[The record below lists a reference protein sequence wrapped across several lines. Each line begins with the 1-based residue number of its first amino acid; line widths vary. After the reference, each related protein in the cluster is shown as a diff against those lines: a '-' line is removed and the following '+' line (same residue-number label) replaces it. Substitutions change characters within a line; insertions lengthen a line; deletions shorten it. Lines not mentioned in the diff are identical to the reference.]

1 MIRPYGCPYG
11 CVVRSP
17 SYGRSGTRATGY
29 GRIAAN
35 EFALTRYFLLTA
47 SYFLLHLVWYDL
59 HNKTKRSTAMLRRLL
74 SGLGIVEII
83 FTVVILLVVVFA
95 IRQVLQ

>member
-1 MIRPYGCPYG
+1 MTP
-11 CVVRSP
+11 
-17 SYGRSGTRATGY
+17 
-29 GRIAAN
+29 
-35 EFALTRYFLLTA
+35 
-47 SYFLLHLVWYDL
+47 VWYDL
-59 HNKTKRSTAMLRRLL
+59 KNRTKRSAVMLRRLL